1 MGILYGAMGFN
12 LCVLSVL
19 VLYNIVALVG
29 FMREKTDESA
39 SGLAKGA
46 WIVGLISLFV
56 GPCGWFFGLVAM
68 ILANVERR
76 RMYQEK
82 SPLASATPVRM
93 ASVNG
98 GAVLFM
104 TIIAVLG
111 GLASYFSSTAG

>member
-1 MGILYGAMGFN
+1 MGFN

-19 VLYNIVALVG
+19 VLYNIVALIG

-46 WIVGLISLFV
+46 WVVGLLSLFM
-56 GPCGWFFGLVAM
+56 GPCGWFFGLLAM

-93 ASVNG
+93 GSVNG
-98 GAVLFM
+98 SATLFL
-104 TIIAVLG
+104 TIIALIG
-111 GLASYFSSTAG
+111 GLASYFAGAASAAG